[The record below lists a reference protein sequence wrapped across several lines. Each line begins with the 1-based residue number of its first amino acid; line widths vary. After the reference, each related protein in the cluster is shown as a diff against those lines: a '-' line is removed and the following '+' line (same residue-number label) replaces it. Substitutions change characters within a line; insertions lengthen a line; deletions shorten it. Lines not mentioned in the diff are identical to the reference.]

1 MRHRGEDVG
10 PQMEIVQ
17 ESANDDYVTR
27 AGVHRDVGD
36 LVLPPPTGCDGV

>member
-27 AGVHRDVGD
+27 AGVYRDVGD